1 MSSWYHPID
10 IKTWFRR
17 LLTPRS
23 LILGLLLLVLAVTE
37 LRLDWIEN
45 MVGAYLV
52 KTNHGRPESGA
63 IWDQGR
69 KSSQARQTLESYM
82 NQRRSAQDE
91 ARRAVSLGQLVTAV
105 EGTGNAMLSA
115 EHFIELYM
123 KLPPV
128 LSHELIS
135 PFTMLS
141 YTSGGRWQRTYFEFQ
156 EPQLLVYLLDGDNQV
171 LHRLS
176 INPGLLALIRRGEV
190 AITTGLEQLSDFKS
204 YIYEADRFFN
214 TLNSFPAAV
223 RQAII
228 AHPEDLLRVSG
239 RLVRVGIAAA
249 AVGNTVDLGFEIQAA
264 DGLKVI
270 LMQGAAGEVRALQ
283 RILEG
288 GRPEESPS
296 PRRWPFYREGH

>member
-17 LLTPRS
+17 LLVPRS
-23 LILGLLLLVLAVTE
+23 LILGLLLLAIAVTE
-37 LRLDWIEN
+37 LRLDWIES

-69 KSSQARQTLESYM
+69 NSSQARQTLESYM
-82 NQRRSAQDE
+82 HQKRSAQAE
-91 ARRAVSLGQLVTAV
+91 ARGAVSLGQLVTAV

-141 YTSGGRWQRTYFEFQ
+141 YVSGGRWQRTYFEYQ
-156 EPQLLVYLLDGDNQV
+156 EPQLLVYLLDGENQV

-176 INPGLLALIRRGEV
+176 ISPGLLALIQRGEV
-190 AITTGLEQLSDFKS
+190 AITAGLDQLADFAGH
-204 YIYEADRFFN
+204 IYAAERFFN

-223 RQAII
+223 RQTII

-239 RLVRVGIAAA
+239 RLMRVGIAAA
-249 AVGNTVDLGFEIQAA
+249 SMGDTVDLGFEIQAA

-283 RILEG
+283 RVLEG
-288 GRPEESPS
+288 GRFEERPS
-296 PRRWPFYREGH
+296 PGRWPFYREGQ